1 MLEVVGQD
9 IISGNMGFIGTDPG
23 REYQM
28 GAAEKTEDITVTG
41 NPAVLD
47 NATGKPF
54 KELHIYG
61 RSEQMTT
68 TGAQLLD
75 FSDLIGKTETKNGAT
90 YKINE
95 DQSITVSGT
104 PTEYTSFY
112 LKAMSLKAG
121 SYYFLRNSDDKVFV
135 QLISAKADMNNGFT
149 LDEDADGIGVYVV
162 FNVASNNTQSFNST
176 FTPMLNTGS
185 TALPWEPYTGGKPSP
200 SPDYPQE
207 IVNAGEDG
215 NLNVTVRGKNI
226 FGGRYYY
233 AIYSSGVLFIDKSQK
248 DKEVKFPYQ
257 PETET
262 RGICKAL
269 KCQKGKTYVISVT
282 NPNKNATIGMA
293 EYENIEKAFIYT
305 NSVGSVTM
313 TNKTKRLYTAKS
325 DGILVCGIA
334 GTWTDGKTTTHECT
348 ESELLQVEEAS
359 EATSYEPYHEPQPMS
374 VTTPNGL
381 PGIPVTS
388 GGNYTDEN
396 GQQWVCDEVDLERGV
411 NVQRVKVKEL
421 SADDKWTYR
430 KLDSGN
436 NNFQTRIY
444 GEDSAKN
451 SFPAICNILPYKNT
465 IWNDDSKNLPKI
477 YANNNEITISF
488 PPSSEYSSLET
499 FKQLLTNAKAF
510 IFYCLA
516 TPIETP
522 LTAAEISAYKS
533 LRTYRG
539 TTIVEAEDKA
549 GISVTYKRNAKTDNI
564 SAEKKIEE
572 SEKKE
577 YDES

>member
-28 GAAEKTEDITVTG
+28 GAAEKTEDVTVTG

-68 TGAQLLD
+68 AGAQLLD

-207 IVNAGEDG
+207 IVNAGKDG
-215 NLNVTVRGKNI
+215 NLNVMVRGKNLLELTDTKVQNNNLKFEI
-226 FGGRYYY
+226 NKGSITFSGTADGASFIHKIKDFVVPRDG
-233 AIYSSGVLFIDKSQK
+233 IYTISTNSDDSINESPRILISVNGAALENAFAGVT
-248 DKEVKFPYQ
+248 KELS
-257 PETET
+257 T
-262 RGICKAL
+262 GS
-269 KCQKGKTYVISVT
+269 VISLYIRVSAAGSY
-282 NPNKNATIGMA
+282 NGRMIKPM
-293 EYENIEKAFIYT
+293 IEK
-305 NSVGSVTM
+305 NSE
-313 TNKTKRLYTAKS
+313 
-325 DGILVCGIA
+325 
-334 GTWTDGKTTTHECT
+334 GT
-348 ESELLQVEEAS
+348 V
-359 EATSYEPYHEPQPMS
+359 YEPYHEPQSMP

-381 PGIPVTS
+381 PGIPVSS

-396 GQQWVCDEVDLERGV
+396 GQQWICDEVNLERGV
-411 NVQRVKVKEL
+411 YVQRV
-421 SADDKWTYR
+421 DKGAFDAT
-430 KLDSGN
+430 K
-436 NNFQTRIY
+436 
-444 GEDSAKN
+444 A
-451 SFPAICNILPYKNT
+451 
-465 IWNDDSKNLPKI
+465 
-477 YANNNEITISF
+477 
-488 PPSSEYSSLET
+488 
-499 FKQLLTNAKAF
+499 LTEQSV
-510 IFYCLA
+510 ILA

-522 LTAAEISAYKS
+522 LTATEIAAYKS

-549 GISVTYKRNAKTDNI
+549 GISVTYKRNAKTDNV

>member
-28 GAAEKTEDITVTG
+28 GTAEKTEDVTVTG

-54 KELHIYG
+54 KDLHIYG

-75 FSDLIGKTETKNGAT
+75 LSDLIGKTETKNGAT

-112 LKAMSLKAG
+112 LKEISLKAG

-135 QLISAKADMNNGFT
+135 QLIGAKADMNNGFT
-149 LDEDADGIGVYVV
+149 LDEDTDNIGVYVV
-162 FNVASNNTQSFNST
+162 FNVVSNNTESFNMT
-176 FTPMLNTGS
+176 FTSMLNAGD

-207 IVNAGEDG
+207 IVSAGEDG
-215 NLNVTVRGKNI
+215 NLNVMVRGKNI
-226 FGGRYYY
+226 FPGPEQPKTVEKNGLTFSYKDGMYTLVGTSNTDTWFNIYPNIRNSTSTADTGGTIHSIGKVAVANGLKNESCTINIRD
-233 AIYSSGVLFIDKSQK
+233 ANIK
-248 DKEVKFPYQ
+248 DK
-257 PETET
+257 T
-262 RGICKAL
+262 
-269 KCQKGKTYVISVT
+269 
-282 NPNKNATIGMA
+282 
-293 EYENIEKAFIYT
+293 ENITSSNNKKHLSFDTNGAFAY
-305 NSVGSVTM
+305 V
-313 TNKTKRLYTAKS
+313 RP
-325 DGILVCGIA
+325 
-334 GTWTDGKTTTHECT
+334 GTY
-348 ESELLQVEEAS
+348 SETFTLMIVDENQAED
-359 EATSYEPYHEPQPMS
+359 YEPYHTPQTLTLS
-374 VTTPNGL
+374 APNGL

-396 GQQWVCDEVDLERGV
+396 GQQWICDEVDFGRGV
-411 NVQRVKVKEL
+411 YVQRVYTVDVDGVNAGFSQAGL
-421 SADDKWTYR
+421 YCNMNLR
-430 KLDSGN
+430 KMP
-436 NNFQTRIY
+436 
-444 GEDSAKN
+444 SAKPISTSSKAATAKSTFTSEEWN
-451 SFPAICNILPYKNT
+451 FNQEYGFLYFAKENYAEILNESCKKHPGEV
-465 IWNDDSKNLPKI
+465 I
-477 YANNNEITISF
+477 YA
-488 PPSSEYSSLET
+488 
-499 FKQLLTNAKAF
+499 LT
-510 IFYCLA
+510 

-522 LTAAEISAYKS
+522 LTTAEISAYKS

-564 SAEKKIEE
+564 SAEKKIEG